1 VIEFLLTKSHE
12 LEQCVYCYLYYE
24 GLDSTLGM
32 LQSLYALQ
40 VSSKSIVYGWFSS
53 IKQGCVGLLNW

>member
-1 VIEFLLTKSHE
+1 VIEFLLTESHE
-12 LEQCVYCYLYYE
+12 LEQCVYYYLYYE
-24 GLDSTLGM
+24 ALDSTLGM

-40 VSSKSIVYGWFSS
+40 VSSRSIVYGWSSS